1 MLKTELVEMTCPTGI
16 FLGVDCTAGG
26 GGHTALM
33 SSKLISGGKIV
44 AIDRDP
50 QAVNHLVK
58 RFSTEIDEGSIKVVN
73 GRFSEIQSIISTETQ
88 KPNAIIAD
96 LGVSSPQLDQQDRGF
111 SFSSDGPL
119 DMRMDPTQGQSAAEL
134 VNCLEEQELMRIIKT
149 YGEEPKAK
157 FVAKAIVEARGQTPI
172 VTTKQLADIIS
183 TSIRYKEK
191 SKKHPATKT
200 FQAIR
205 IQVNEELKEV
215 EELMESAF
223 DSLAPKGRLGII
235 TFHSLEDRIVKKY
248 FQKLSKVDV
257 PRDIPLTHAQIQQ
270 SSNIRGKII
279 KPFPCNPSDNETSI
293 NPRAR
298 SAKLRV
304 IEKL

>member
-1 MLKTELVEMTCPTGI
+1 MTCPEGI

-33 SSKLISGGKIV
+33 SSKLIPGGKII

-50 QAVNHLVK
+50 QAINHLVNK
-58 RFSTEIDEGSIKVVN
+58 FSAEIDEGSIKVVN
-73 GRFSEIQSIISTETQ
+73 ARFSEFRSIIDAETQ
-88 KPNAIIAD
+88 RPSAIIAD
-96 LGVSSPQLDQQDRGF
+96 LGVSSPQLDQQNRGF
-111 SFSSDGPL
+111 SFSADGPL
-119 DMRMDPTQGQSAAEL
+119 DMRMDPTQGQSAADL
-134 VNCLEEQELMRIIKT
+134 VNSLEEQELMRIIKN
-149 YGEEPKAK
+149 YGEEPKAR
-157 FVAKAIVEARGQTPI
+157 FVAKAIVEARNQTPI
-172 VTTKQLADIIS
+172 TTTKQLADIVS
-183 TSIRYKEK
+183 SSIRYKEK

-200 FQAIR
+200 FQALR

-215 EELMESAF
+215 EELIESAF
-223 DSLAPKGRLGII
+223 DSLSHKGRLGII
-235 TFHSLEDRIVKKY
+235 TFHSLEDRIVKRY

-257 PRDIPLTHAQIQQ
+257 PRDIPLTDVQIQHN
-270 SSNIRGKII
+270 SNIKGKII
-279 KPFPCNPSDNETSI
+279 KPFPCNPSDTETSI